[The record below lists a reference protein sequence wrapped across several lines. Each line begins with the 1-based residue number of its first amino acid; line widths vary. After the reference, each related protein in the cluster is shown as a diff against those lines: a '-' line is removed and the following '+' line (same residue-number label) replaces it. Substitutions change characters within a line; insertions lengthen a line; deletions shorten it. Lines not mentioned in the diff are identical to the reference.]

1 MFRALAKEFGDEL
14 SLAAGTVLD
23 AAAAREAIAAGARVI
38 VSPAVVPE
46 VIATAHRYGA
56 ACYAGA
62 FTATE
67 CLTAM
72 QAGADMVKIFPAAVA
87 GPAYM
92 TNLRMVYPEINL
104 IPSGGVS
111 LDNAA
116 DFIRSGASAVSGARN
131 FFNREAVAREGLAWI
146 TDQVATY
153 IDSSLR
159 PRPPQNR
166 CPEPDELPLAEEAAS
181 NPSNT
186 FPVVRI
192 GRPLPGQVRKTAG
205 AACSPRRQRRVV
217 AGIERDVGLQGMA
230 GWNRPGGVEKE
241 MHQVGARR
249 RHAALPGG

>member
-1 MFRALAKEFGDEL
+1 MELANMSARERAIHRTRSTGVLPAIKLKQDENKDIVSYVRAMVDGGARVVEVTMTTPGVLEMFRALAKEFGDEL

-23 AAAAREAIAAGARVI
+23 AAAAREAIEAGARVI

-67 CLTAM
+67 CLAAM

-92 TNLRMVYPEINL
+92 TNLRMVYPEVNL

-131 FFNREAVAREGLAWI
+131 FFNREVVAREGLAWI

-153 IDSSLR
+153 IDIVAR
-159 PRPPQNR
+159 ARATA
-166 CPEPDELPLAEEAAS
+166 D
-181 NPSNT
+181 
-186 FPVVRI
+186 
-192 GRPLPGQVRKTAG
+192 PLP
-205 AACSPRRQRRVV
+205 
-217 AGIERDVGLQGMA
+217 
-230 GWNRPGGVEKE
+230 
-241 MHQVGARR
+241 
-249 RHAALPGG
+249 